1 MDAQNGTGHR
11 GSERDEVVLGNGG
24 PINIGIVGSGFIS
37 RHLTYSIS
45 HDDEF
50 NVARVLTR
58 RAIDSCQEFP
68 KPEALTNSLEELIEA
83 SDIVLECTGDA
94 IWATDVV
101 QAAVYAGKPVVT
113 MNAEFHVTAGSYFA
127 GRGIVMEAEG
137 DQPGCIASLR
147 EQAIAMGFRPLV
159 YGNMKGF
166 LNHTPTLEDMQFFGA
181 KQGISLAMVTSFTD
195 GTKVQI
201 EQALV
206 ANAFGATIAQP
217 EMLGPQEDD
226 IRAAGQFLAEHA
238 KQLNQPISDYVL
250 SGKLPHGVFVV
261 AEHDPEQQAALAYY
275 KMGDGP
281 YYTLIRNNIFVH
293 LEILKTLRRV
303 ARGAT
308 SFLDNSATPSISVA
322 AIAKRDLV
330 PGERIDQAIGS
341 FAVRGGSIRIVDEPN
356 HIPVGLLANAVL
368 ERPVAAG
375 ELLRFEDVTLPESLA
390 LTAWQ
395 QVERAALERVAAPQL
410 AQSRGA

>member
-1 MDAQNGTGHR
+1 MGTRKTNSTADR
-11 GSERDEVVLGNGG
+11 GEVVIGHGG
-24 PINIGIVGSGFIS
+24 PINLGIVGSGFIS
-37 RHLTYSIS
+37 RHLTLSVA
-45 HDDEF
+45 HDGEF

-58 RAIDSCQEFP
+58 RPLDSCQEFP
-68 KPEALTNSLEELIEA
+68 KPEALTNSLEELIES
-83 SDIVLECTGDA
+83 SDIVVECTGDA

-101 QAAVYAGKPVVT
+101 EAALQARKPVVT

-127 GRGIVMEAEG
+127 GRGVVMEAEG

-226 IRAAGQFLAEHA
+226 IRAAGNLLADYA
-238 KQLNQPISDYVL
+238 TKLGQPISDYVL
-250 SGKLPHGVFVV
+250 SAKLPHGVFVV

-303 ARGAT
+303 VRGARR
-308 SFLDNSATPSISVA
+308 FLDNSATPTISVA

-356 HIPVGLLANAVL
+356 HVPVGLLANAVV
-368 ERPVAAG
+368 ERKVEAG
-375 ELLRFEDVTLPESLA
+375 ALLRFDDVTLPESLA

-395 QVERAALERVAAPQL
+395 QVERAALDRVGTPQL
-410 AQSRGA
+410 AEARGS

>member
-1 MDAQNGTGHR
+1 MGTQE
-11 GSERDEVVLGNGG
+11 SNDKAVRDEIVIGTGG

-37 RHLTYSIS
+37 RHFSLSVA
-45 HDDEF
+45 HVDEF
-50 NVARVLTR
+50 RVARVLTR
-58 RAIDSCQEFP
+58 RDPGSCQEYP
-68 KPEALTNSLEELIEA
+68 NPEALTNSLEEFIEA

-101 QAAVYAGKPVVT
+101 EAALQAGKPVVT
-113 MNAEFHVTAGSYFA
+113 MNSEFHVTTGSYFA
-127 GRGIVMEAEG
+127 GRGVLTEAEG

-147 EQAIAMGFRPLV
+147 EEAIAMGFRPLV

-166 LNHTPTLEDMQFFGA
+166 LNLTPTLEDMQFFGA
-181 KQGISLAMVTSFTD
+181 KQGISLPMVTSFTD
-195 GTKVQI
+195 GTKIQF
-201 EQALV
+201 EQALI

-217 EMLGPQEDD
+217 GMLGPQEDD
-226 IRAAGQFLAEHA
+226 IRAAGALLASHA
-238 KQLNQPISDYVL
+238 VQINQPISDYVL
-250 SGKLPHGVFVV
+250 SSKLPHGVFVV
-261 AEHDPEQQAALAYY
+261 AEHEPEQQAALAYY

-308 SFLDNSATPSISVA
+308 SFLDNSAEPTISVA

-341 FAVRGGSIRIVDEPN
+341 FAVRGGSVRIVEEPN
-356 HIPVGLLANAVL
+356 HIPIALLANAVM
-368 ERPVAAG
+368 ERKVEAG
-375 ELLRFEDVTLPESLA
+375 QLLRFDDVTLPESLA
-390 LTAWQ
+390 LSAWQ
-395 QVERAALERVAAPQL
+395 QVEHAALERVGTPQL
-410 AQSRGA
+410 A